1 MKKLESIVFLFLLL
15 NVGLSAQKFNVEYTT
30 VTDTIEPQHLLTFKK
45 DGAAILRFPSRPGV
59 YWDSLTYRPLTYS
72 FSNIGDTLFISSST
86 VPNALEN
93 SIVVSRIQN
102 AKFVVKPR
110 NQLLDLNSGYTYLPY
125 RQTKRMK
132 YGAIAFENKIYLIKR
147 HMSTTL
153 KHKFKDLSPD
163 NFETKILRGREA
175 FDKYGIKGINGVIE
189 IRKQ

>member
-1 MKKLESIVFLFLLL
+1 MKKLESIVLLFLMLTT
-15 NVGLSAQKFNVEYTT
+15 GLSAQKFNVEYTT
-30 VTDTIEPQHLLTFKK
+30 VTDTLEPQHLLTFKK
-45 DGAAILRFPSRPGV
+45 DGTAILRFPSRPGV
-59 YWDSLTYRPLTYS
+59 YWDSLTYMPLTYS

-93 SIVVSRIQN
+93 SIVVNRIQN

-147 HMSTTL
+147 HRSTTL
-153 KHKFKDLSPD
+153 KHKFKNLSLD
-163 NFETKILRGREA
+163 DFKTNILRGKKA

-189 IRKQ
+189 IEKQ